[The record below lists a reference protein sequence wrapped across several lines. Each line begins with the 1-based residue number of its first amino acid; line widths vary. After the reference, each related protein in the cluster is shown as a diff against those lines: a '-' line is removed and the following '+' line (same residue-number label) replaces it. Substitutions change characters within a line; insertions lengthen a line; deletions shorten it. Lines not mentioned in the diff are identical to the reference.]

1 MYRRHLESVMKYNLV
16 ENFNEHL
23 NTFRSFALGDEK
35 GLIMASYP
43 KGGLLDEPFPYYTEV
58 MTGFEYSTGAH
69 MLYEGQ
75 EENGLKVFENIR
87 NRYDGYKRNP
97 FNEGEFGHRYS
108 RAMAAWAGIL
118 GYTGFHYSAVDKTMK
133 FNAKDGTYFWSNG
146 YQYGT
151 ITINGSGARKKVS
164 MTSLNGDLA
173 LNSFVL
179 NDYGT
184 VNFKK
189 DKVFKK
195 GMNIEFEISKRK

>member
-1 MYRRHLESVMKYNLV
+1 MKYNLV
-16 ENFNEHL
+16 TDFNEHL
-23 NTFRSFALGDEK
+23 NTFRSFALGNEK

-43 KGGLLDEPFPYYTEV
+43 KGELLDKPFPYYTEV

-75 EENGLKVFENIR
+75 TENGLQVFKNIR
-87 NRYDGYKRNP
+87 DRYDGYKRNP

-118 GYTGFHYSAVDKTMK
+118 AYTGFHYSAVDNIMK
-133 FNAKDGTYFWSNG
+133 FNAKEGKYFWSNG

-151 ITINGSGARKKVS
+151 IKISKSGSKKKVTI
-164 MTSLNGDLA
+164 TSLNGDLD

-179 NDYGT
+179 NNYGT
-184 VNFKK
+184 INFKK
-189 DKVFKK
+189 
-195 GMNIEFEISKRK
+195 E